1 MNNKGYSLPA
11 NPGDV
16 MKFIN
21 KYYDLVKAEIILY
34 IKSNLEAGQRCSL
47 TTLYEYT
54 SLKIR
59 RYLDINIHFSEGA
72 FFNLGMVRV
81 LGSFSAER

>member
-16 MKFIN
+16 IKIIYE
-21 KYYDLVKAEIILY
+21 YYYLVKAEIILD
-34 IKSNLEAGQRCSL
+34 IKLKLEAGQRCSL

-72 FFNLGMVRV
+72 FFNLGIVRV